1 MSFLGNP
8 ISTMNF
14 PVDQFTGTGIATT
27 FNLTY
32 TPASAATLLVYVGG
46 VKQTSYAG
54 APAYYVDGNRLIF
67 TAAPANGTPIEV
79 NYLGLLSQVN
89 VPADQSI
96 TASMLSLPV
105 SNTFVT
111 LVTANGAQSAFS
123 LTATPVSDTSLLVTA
138 NGIVQFD
145 YTVSGSNLN
154 LNFTPAAGTLIRAQG
169 FGLSQQNIPNDASVT
184 SSKLATNLTLTG
196 NTTVANLIATNVYT
210 KTEVDA
216 LIASASTAGKNLA
229 INTFFGS

>member
-1 MSFLGNP
+1 
-8 ISTMNF
+8 MNF
-14 PVDQFTGTGIATT
+14 PVDQFTGTGITTT

-32 TPASAATLLVYVGG
+32 TPASAASLLVYVGG
-46 VKQTSYAG
+46 VKQTSYTG
-54 APAYYVDGNRLIF
+54 NPSYYVDGNRLIF

-89 VPADQSI
+89 VPSDQSI

-111 LVTANGAQSAFS
+111 IVTANGAQSAFS
-123 LTATPVSDTSLLVTA
+123 LIATPVSSTSLLVTA
-138 NGIVQFD
+138 NGVVQYD
-145 YTVSGSNLN
+145 YTVSGSTLN
-154 LNFTPAAGTLIRAQG
+154 LGFTPSAGTLIRAQG
-169 FGLSQQNIPNDASVT
+169 FGLSQQNIPNDGSVT

-210 KTEVDA
+210 KTEVNT
-216 LIASASTAGKNLA
+216 LIASSSTAGKTLA

>member
-1 MSFLGNP
+1 
-8 ISTMNF
+8 MNF

-32 TPASAATLLVYVGG
+32 IPASAASLLVYVGG
-46 VKQTSYAG
+46 VKQTSYTG

-67 TAAPANGTPIEV
+67 TSAPGFGTPIEV

-105 SNTFVT
+105 TNTFVT

>member
-1 MSFLGNP
+1 
-8 ISTMNF
+8 MNF

-32 TPASAATLLVYVGG
+32 IPASAASLLVYVGG
-46 VKQTSYAG
+46 VKQTSYTG

-123 LTATPVSDTSLLVTA
+123 LTATPVSSTSLLVTA
-138 NGIVQFD
+138 NGVVQYD
-145 YTVSGSNLN
+145 YTVSGSTLN
-154 LNFTPAAGTLIRAQG
+154 LGFTPSTGTLIRAQG
-169 FGLSQQNIPNDASVT
+169 FGLSQQNIPNDGSVT
-184 SSKLATNLTLTG
+184 SAKLATDLTLAGTLTA
-196 NTTVANLIATNVYT
+196 NNIVANNTYT
-210 KTEVDA
+210 KA
-216 LIASASTAGKNLA
+216 QANSAFTSAGKSLA
-229 INTFFGS
+229 INFFRS

>member
-1 MSFLGNP
+1 
-8 ISTMNF
+8 
-14 PVDQFTGTGIATT
+14 
-27 FNLTY
+27 
-32 TPASAATLLVYVGG
+32 VYVGG
-46 VKQTSYAG
+46 VKQTSYTG

-89 VPADQSI
+89 VPASQSI

-105 SNTFVT
+105 TNTFVT

-123 LTATPVSDTSLLVTA
+123 LIATPVSDTSLLVTA
-138 NGIVQFD
+138 NGVVQYD
-145 YTVSGSNLN
+145 YTVSGSTLN
-154 LNFTPAAGTLIRAQG
+154 LGFTPSTGTLIRAQG
-169 FGLSQQNIPNDASVT
+169 FGLSQQNIPNDGSVT
-184 SSKLATNLTLTG
+184 SGKLATNLTLTG

>member
-8 ISTMNF
+8 ITTMNF

-32 TPASAATLLVYVGG
+32 IPASAASLLVYVGG
-46 VKQTSYAG
+46 VKQTSYTG

-89 VPADQSI
+89 VPASQSI

-105 SNTFVT
+105 TNTFVT

-123 LTATPVSDTSLLVTA
+123 LIATPVTDTSLLVTA
-138 NGIVQFD
+138 NGVVQYD
-145 YTVSGSNLN
+145 YTVSGSTLN
-154 LNFTPAAGTLIRAQG
+154 LNFTPSVGTLIRAQG

-184 SSKLATNLTLTG
+184 FAKLATD
-196 NTTVANLIATNVYT
+196 T
-210 KTEVDA
+210 KTKTASRSLA
-216 LIASASTAGKNLA
+216 LD
-229 INTFFGS
+229 FFRS